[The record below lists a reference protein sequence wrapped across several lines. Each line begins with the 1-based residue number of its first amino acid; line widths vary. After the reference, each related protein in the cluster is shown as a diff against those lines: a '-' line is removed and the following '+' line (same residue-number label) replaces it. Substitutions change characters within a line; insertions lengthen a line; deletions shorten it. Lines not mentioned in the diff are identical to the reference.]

1 MNDLSNIICQWNQE
15 KQSYRF
21 ISNYLQ
27 FRLKNKPFVLLLV
40 AVAGLA
46 VTRTDINVKDTN
58 KKQMN
63 KQRKVEFSLYLQFWA
78 ESFQRPFR
86 LLSFLL
92 MKMSNSC
99 L

>member
-46 VTRTDINVKDTN
+46 VTRTDLGGELPKALSASVLFADENVKF
-58 KKQMN
+58 M
-63 KQRKVEFSLYLQFWA
+63 SLVT
-78 ESFQRPFR
+78 
-86 LLSFLL
+86 
-92 MKMSNSC
+92 
-99 L
+99 